1 MEKGN
6 PMKDGEQFDPGRAQY
21 GDVFVYSPP
30 GYRRAEVQLTYVGVA
45 PYPRK
50 CESVHLFQ
58 TATREAPIRT
68 MRTSNIGELRFSTK
82 LTHKLK
88 SNTQQGEAT
97 MNETT
102 TVKSILAGSR
112 TVDPN
117 IAAIMREDTRTV
129 DVKLNGVSENLTYV
143 TDLNLELD
151 DLVVLPNKAGTG
163 YNVGVVTGVHDDLQ
177 IPPNSEIVFKWV
189 VSKLDLT
196 AYKASMGRNATIE
209 QAVSDAYQNN
219 ARRTVRA
226 AVMAGMDDKAK
237 RTLEAAISGT
247 VSLAAPKE

>member
-6 PMKDGEQFDPGRAQY
+6 PMRDGEQFDPGRAQY

-45 PYPRK
+45 PYPRE
-50 CESVHLFQ
+50 CESVHVFQ
-58 TATREAPIRT
+58 TATREATIRT

-117 IAAIMREDTRTV
+117 IAAIMRDDARTV
-129 DVKLNGVSENLTYV
+129 DIKLNGVPNNLTYV
-143 TDLNLELD
+143 TNLELELD
-151 DLVVLPNKAGTG
+151 DYVVVPNSKGNG
-163 YNVGVVTGVHDDLQ
+163 FNVGVVVGVHDDLQ
-177 IPPNSEIVFKWV
+177 IPPNADILYKWV
-189 VSKLDLT
+189 VARLDLAEYLANIERNGVIEQSVAD
-196 AYKASMGRNATIE
+196 AYK
-209 QAVSDAYQNN
+209 NN
-219 ARRTVRA
+219 ARQSMRA
-226 AVMAGMDDKAK
+226 AVMAGMPQDK
-237 RTLEAAISGT
+237 LDILQAAISGT
-247 VSLAAPKE
+247 KVLKAPE